1 MAETS
6 HSKGLMAELKARSFL
21 RSKGFRILTKRFKT
35 PLGEIDFI
43 AKDGKTLVFVE
54 VKLRKTKEAAAEAI
68 DKKNKKRVRNAAE
81 LYLQQHPEYND
92 FEMRF
97 DALILAPGAWP
108 EHIPDAF

>member
-6 HSKGLMAELKARSFL
+6 HSKGLLAELKARSYL

-43 AKDGKTLVFVE
+43 AQDGKILIFVE

-68 DKKNKKRVRNAAE
+68 DKKNKNACATRRNFTFSSIRSTMTSRCG
-81 LYLQQHPEYND
+81 LMP
-92 FEMRF
+92 
-97 DALILAPGAWP
+97 
-108 EHIPDAF
+108 